1 MNAKPLTPLIYP
13 VRLREKKETKKKTE
27 LALQL
32 TSKHFWL
39 VRTLECLWYAW
50 INEMVG
56 TYSLKINFIL
66 ENREK

>member
-39 VRTLECLWYAW
+39 VRTLECL
-50 INEMVG
+50 
-56 TYSLKINFIL
+56 
-66 ENREK
+66 